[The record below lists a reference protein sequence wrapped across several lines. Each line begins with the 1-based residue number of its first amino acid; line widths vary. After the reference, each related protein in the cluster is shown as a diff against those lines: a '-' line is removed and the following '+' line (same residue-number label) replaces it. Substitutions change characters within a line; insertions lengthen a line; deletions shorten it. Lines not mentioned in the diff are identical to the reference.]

1 VDPLA
6 VGLIAIA
13 AVLHVAWNVLLKT
26 AGEPLRTATV
36 GVGVA
41 SLVLVPVA
49 FLAWLL
55 DGRPAIPAEAFVV
68 GVVSGV
74 VEVGYFVLLS
84 AAYRR
89 GDLSLV
95 YPLARGTAPL
105 LAVAIGVVILGERLP
120 PLGFLGVALLLAGL
134 LTVQRPWRLLRAAS
148 AGDRPAAGF
157 ALATG
162 VAIATYSALDRVGA
176 QLAPTIVYAAIL
188 WATCALGL
196 VLWVTAG
203 PGSRAAA
210 LSATSFDAR
219 RGIAAGAMTIVA
231 YGLVLVALSR
241 APLAAVAPLRE
252 SAIVLATLVGVTR
265 LGEGRGGGSGSGERV
280 LRVGGALLIVG
291 GAALL
296 AVAG

>member
-26 AGEPLRTATV
+26 AGDPLRTATL

-49 FLAWLL
+49 IVAWLL

-68 GVVSGV
+68 GIASGI

-120 PLGFLGVALLLAGL
+120 PLGVLGVALLLAGL

-188 WATCALGL
+188 WGTCALGL

-203 PGSRAAA
+203 PGSRAARA
-210 LSATSFDAR
+210 AASFDAR
-219 RGIAAGAMTIVA
+219 RGIAAGMMTVVA

-241 APLAAVAPLRE
+241 APLVAVAPLRE

-265 LGEGRGGGSGSGERV
+265 LGEGRGSGSGSAERA

-291 GAALL
+291 GAVLL
-296 AVAG
+296 AVTG